1 MSNLI
6 YNATQPSSLKSTY
19 GENDILDFIIKL
31 PQGRSIVAGSFRL
44 SGNIVVSTSQGAL
57 KAEDSV
63 HLDPFAGIHSVI
75 RSVNTQV
82 NNSTIENVQMYNRN
96 VSMQRLATNN
106 LESINSSSLVLS
118 EMCGTVNNFQL
129 LGTVKRGDL
138 NAASFSMLPMIAIN
152 QGSNNLSSS
161 KFQVI
166 QISMTLAN
174 AVEAFY
180 TDHTATGPY
189 MSDAGTAFSEI
200 FYNLA
205 DLQLEWSEMLTQAGD
220 NDGIIMPVKH
230 LYQQSINNETSYL
243 NITTPQLYNSVSISF
258 IEQSKR
264 NSIFVNNLLSEKI
277 KGLDLN
283 GGSLEIMIN
292 SGDTPI
298 PYPIQ
303 TYQETALNYLKSL
316 NGNIAQN
323 CITNA
328 FLNDTMSFGIGFSL
342 MTSSND
348 RVAVALKINAE
359 AYNYIIPAYDAFM
372 YVNSFIQM

>member
-1 MSNLI
+1 MSNLL

-31 PQGRSIVAGSFRL
+31 PQGRSIVANSFRL
-44 SGNIVVSTSQGAL
+44 SGNIVVSTNKGAITEGD
-57 KAEDSV
+57 AI
-63 HLDPFAGIHSVI
+63 HLDPFAGMHSII

-82 NNSTIENVQMYNRN
+82 NNSTIENVQLYNRI
-96 VSMQRLATNN
+96 VSMSRMATNN
-106 LESINSSSLVLS
+106 LESINTSSLLLS
-118 EMCGTVNNFQL
+118 EICGTMNHFQL
-129 LGTVKRGDL
+129 LGTTKRDGL
-138 NAASFSMLPMIAIN
+138 NSASFSILPMIAIN
-152 QGSNNLSSS
+152 QSSNNLSSD

-174 AVEAFY
+174 AIEAFY
-180 TDHTATGPY
+180 TDHTSGGPY

-200 FYNLA
+200 FYNIA
-205 DLQLEWSEMLTQAGD
+205 DLQLEWNEMMEQPGD
-220 NDGIIMPVKH
+220 KGTVIMPVKH

-243 NITTPQLYNSVSISF
+243 NITTPQLYNSLSVSF

-264 NSIFVNNLLSEKI
+264 NTIFVNNLLCEKI

-283 GGSLEIMIN
+283 GGALEIMIN

-316 NGNIAQN
+316 NGNLAQN
-323 CITNA
+323 CITNE
-328 FLNDTMSFGIGFSL
+328 FLNGTMSFGIGFSL

-348 RVAVALKINAE
+348 RVAISLKINSE

>member
-1 MSNLI
+1 MSNLL

-31 PQGRSIVAGSFRL
+31 PQGRSIVANSFRL
-44 SGNIVVSTSQGAL
+44 SGNMVVSTNKGAITEGD
-57 KAEDSV
+57 AI
-63 HLDPFAGIHSVI
+63 HLDPFAGMHSII

-82 NNSTIENVQMYNRN
+82 NNSTIENVQLYNRI
-96 VSMQRLATNN
+96 VSMQRMATNN
-106 LESINSSSLVLS
+106 LESLNTSSLLLS
-118 EMCGTVNNFQL
+118 EMCGTM
-129 LGTVKRGDL
+129 K
-138 NAASFSMLPMIAIN
+138 
-152 QGSNNLSSS
+152 
-161 KFQVI
+161 I
-166 QISMTLAN
+166 QISITLAN

-180 TDHTATGPY
+180 TDHTSGGPY

-200 FYNLA
+200 FYNVA
-205 DLQLEWSEMLTQAGD
+205 DLQLEWNEMMEQPSDKGSV
-220 NDGIIMPVKH
+220 IMPVKH

-243 NITTPQLYNSVSISF
+243 NITTPQLYNSLSVSF

-264 NSIFVNNLLSEKI
+264 NTIFVNNLLCEKI

-283 GGSLEIMIN
+283 GGALEIMIN

-316 NGNIAQN
+316 NGNLAQN
-323 CITNA
+323 CITNE

-348 RVAVALKINAE
+348 RVAISLKINSE